1 MVDLSDKLDK
11 LKGKGS
17 DDKDSPKK
25 KKKKKKKKSSSGGG
39 NAVERAAKG
48 AGDDSGSSGGR
59 SVSKPQGDGSD
70 DIRRLLL
77 CIGNILAYTEGA
89 KLQLEQKKGKQ
100 ATERLHATK
109 NIHDESLTFMSAFN
123 VQEVAERH
131 GFDWEDDVLNYI
143 LQHQDFEEMVK
154 KYN

>member
-11 LKGKGS
+11 LKGGKS
-17 DDKDSPKK
+17 NNNDKK
-25 KKKKKKKKSSSGGG
+25 KKGGKKKPKKDNSGSG
-39 NAVERAAKG
+39 NPIERAAKG
-48 AGDDSGSSGGR
+48 GSDGNSDSGGR
-59 SVSKPQGDGSD
+59 GVSKPTGNGNE

-89 KLQLEQKKGKQ
+89 KLQLEQKKGKK
-100 ATERLHATK
+100 AKERLHATK